1 MSNYTIKTDKLPLR
15 LLYFF
20 TSMIGVAIGIAF
32 VLKANIG
39 GDPLNVMFQGL
50 TTTLGFTLGTW
61 VTVVWLGFMLLAMML
76 GVKPYIA
83 TILDLLLFG
92 SILDFVVGMIKV
104 PDPTS
109 MIMSLGYLAI
119 GMLFMTFF
127 VAVYLN
133 SNLGAGPTML
143 FVYAVSGKTEKS
155 IGLVKT
161 LFDIVILIVGFL
173 LGGVVGVGTLIL
185 AITVGY
191 AIEFFTKKIKL
202 VGISN

>member
-1 MSNYTIKTDKLPLR
+1 MSNYKIKKDKLPLR
-15 LLYFF
+15 LMYFF
-20 TSMIGVAIGIAF
+20 MSMIGVAIGIAF

-50 TTTLGFTLGTW
+50 TLTLGYTLGTW
-61 VTVVWLGFMLLAMML
+61 VTIFWLGFMLLAMLL

-92 SILDFVVGMIKV
+92 TILDFIIGLVKV

-109 MIMSLGYLAI
+109 MVMSLGYLVI
-119 GMLFMTFF
+119 GLLFMTFF

-143 FVYAVSGKTEKS
+143 FVYAVSGKTDKS
-155 IGLVKT
+155 IGFIKT
-161 LFDIVILIVGFL
+161 IFDIVILIIGFL

-191 AIEFFTKKIKL
+191 AIEFFTKRIKL